1 MARASN
7 TTHAEI
13 GRRAAP
19 QPISGSE
26 LPGLP
31 HFARS
36 ITAASGDVERRDR
49 WLRRDAVGSVPE
61 TMPASL
67 LAACIRDYG
76 ASSPELARGLRGSRA
91 STLASGA
98 TGVAYFF
105 YRVGRADRDPALLEL
120 AAAWVDRARRDARR
134 ANAFPTGKRATAVV
148 GASALYHRL
157 PGVHCVEALIA
168 LARADKASA
177 RAAVDAFV
185 GASRVRDAHKDLF
198 TGRASLLLG
207 AAAILDAGGKR
218 PPFDRA
224 ALVAMG
230 NAERAR
236 LWRAIDRRPRI
247 AVSKVPQTL
256 GIAHGWAGLLY
267 ATLRWSESSG
277 SSLPPATG
285 DRLIELAE
293 RGIVDDAN
301 RIRWPAWAPAVT
313 DDRMSMAGWCN
324 GVAGHVFLW
333 TLAHTLTGDVGMAYA
348 LACAHRHDGERA
360 WLASARRLAARAGS
374 IRAVGSLRAN
384 LFKGDI
390 GVALLQ
396 AELRQPESARMPM
409 FERETAAR

>member
-1 MARASN
+1 MAPSRCCRIRPRDDAGFAPRSMHPGLRRVVAGARARIARQPSVDVGIRRYGRSVFLLSSGACGPRPRSSRARGGVGRSRP
-7 TTHAEI
+7 T
-13 GRRAAP
+13 RRAA
-19 QPISGSE
+19 
-26 LPGLP
+26 
-31 HFARS
+31 R
-36 ITAASGDVERRDR
+36 
-49 WLRRDAVGSVPE
+49 
-61 TMPASL
+61 
-67 LAACIRDYG
+67 
-76 ASSPELARGLRGSRA
+76 
-91 STLASGA
+91 
-98 TGVAYFF
+98 
-105 YRVGRADRDPALLEL
+105 
-120 AAAWVDRARRDARR
+120 
-134 ANAFPTGKRATAVV
+134 KRATAVV

-333 TLAHTLTGDVGMAYA
+333 TLAHTLTGDADYLMLAHGAARTVDALVRANARTIRDLCCGDVGMAYA